1 MDYNAVESGTNVG
14 NNIVKSETSSMQI
27 KYSFKMVQT
36 HLCQTSYTHFDK
48 YRFQRQWEKN
58 AYLPKYNFKK

>member
-27 KYSFKMVQT
+27 KYASKMVQT

-48 YRFQRQWEKN
+48 YRFQRQ
-58 AYLPKYNFKK
+58 